1 MLLKN
6 GQKKERRS
14 YIFEEKKT
22 EKNQN
27 NITIMIFIVGKGT
40 VFPVKLKL
48 EDTFFV

>member
-1 MLLKN
+1 MGKR
-6 GQKKERRS
+6 KKEDHTFLR
-14 YIFEEKKT
+14 KKT

-48 EDTFFV
+48 EDTFFD